1 MESLALLVGLI
12 LLTMISSGPIA
23 IGLTFIR
30 INNPV
35 LYVVRRV
42 LVCVLSAIGTGLG
55 IMLIV
60 ENVALGAKLFSLFA
74 ISAAGFALIRE
85 FKRKQ

>member
-12 LLTMISSGPIA
+12 LLTMISSGPVA

-35 LYVVRRV
+35 LKVLRRV
-42 LVCVLSAIGTGLG
+42 LVCLLSAIGIGLG
-55 IMLIV
+55 IMLVV

-74 ISAAGFALIRE
+74 ISAASFALFRE
-85 FKRKQ
+85 FKRR